1 MEFLF
6 ELGSFKKYDLVDR
19 AKALAYHAVVRV
31 PCARTMLF
39 RPDPARGRPSPTWHP
54 DGPPWLK
61 IRTLSRHRSKQEASM
76 RPLAPVQQH
85 PCGCRCSSDR
95 QAPDIP
101 KPIRSVIRCGARRKI
116 GFPINARELCG
127 LELCGLELC
136 GPLRPFFADLNS
148 VDLSSAR
155 GLELCGLE
163 LCPWT

>member
-1 MEFLF
+1 MPSFSYVVMANPRREHGFFF
-6 ELGSFKKYDLVDR
+6 ELGSFNKYDLVDR

-101 KPIRSVIRCGARRKI
+101 KPIRSVIRCGAGEK
-116 GFPINARELCG
+116 FVFQSTHENSVDLNS
-127 LELCGLELC
+127 
-136 GPLRPFFADLNS
+136 ADLNS
-148 VDLSSAR
+148 VD
-155 GLELCGLE
+155 
-163 LCPWT
+163 P